1 MKKAS
6 LGALVAALAILA
18 ADVVSAQAPRRP
30 PGTQPGG
37 NQPGGNRPGGN
48 RQGQN
53 EAEEY
58 KQPEDPKIIE
68 LYKTMILAME
78 KLAADYEK
86 TNQTDKARECYV
98 EILRVAPKYTVVQ
111 DKLKAIKMKESI
123 AERKQFEVFAN
134 KAWQDTGV
142 NVAEGKPISIKATG
156 SWSMKM
162 AYTLPPDGI
171 EIPEELRNF
180 PLGALVGAIVEPNT
194 PPDEMKPFLVG
205 SSKSFDSPKKGRL
218 LLRIYD
224 SDPEDN
230 TGKLSVTIE
239 GTFAK

>member
-18 ADVVSAQAPRRP
+18 ADVVSAQVPPRRP
-30 PGTQPGG
+30 PGA
-37 NQPGGNRPGGN
+37 QPGGNRPGGN
-48 RQGQN
+48 RN
-53 EAEEY
+53 NDEEEEY
-58 KQPEDPKIIE
+58 KPPEDPKIIK
-68 LYKTMILAME
+68 LYETMIFAME
-78 KLAADYEK
+78 KLATDYEK
-86 TNQTDKARECYV
+86 ANQNDKARDCYE
-98 EILRVAPKYTVVQ
+98 EILRVAPKYTAVQ
-111 DKLKAIKMKESI
+111 DKLKAIKMKEAI
-123 AERKQFEVFAN
+123 ADRRLFEVLAN
-134 KAWQDTGV
+134 KAWQDTGI
-142 NVAEGKPISIKATG
+142 NVVEGKPISIKATG
-156 SWSMKM
+156 TWSLKM

-180 PLGALVGAIVEPNT
+180 PLGALVGAIVEPNSK
-194 PPDEMKPFLVG
+194 PDEMKPFLVG
-205 SSKSFDSPKKGRL
+205 SSKSLEAPKSGRL